1 MEMLDNRLYLTLRSI
16 KRELI
21 FTLVKRVNVE
31 QYISEIIYLM
41 LFFGADLSNDLN
53 PSRYFILF
61 FSFFLEK
68 LNWYYFSKISI
79 E

>member
-1 MEMLDNRLYLTLRSI
+1 MEMLDDRLYLTLRSI

-53 PSRYFILF
+53 PSRYIF
-61 FSFFLEK
+61 FSFFFYMSNKKDKSHL
-68 LNWYYFSKISI
+68 LRL
-79 E
+79 

>member
-61 FSFFLEK
+61 FSFFFYMSNKKDKSHL
-68 LNWYYFSKISI
+68 LRL
-79 E
+79 